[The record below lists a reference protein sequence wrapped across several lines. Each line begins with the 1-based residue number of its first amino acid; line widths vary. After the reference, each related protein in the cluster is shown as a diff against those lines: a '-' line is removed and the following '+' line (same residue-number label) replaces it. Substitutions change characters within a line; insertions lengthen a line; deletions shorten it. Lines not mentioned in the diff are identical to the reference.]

1 MESAFHLS
9 YNMLLNQLRCEDG
22 DPEKLLR
29 HSFYQFQADRA
40 LPDLEID
47 NLSVIRVYMPKDLV
61 PLEAREHMLKILSEV
76 YSRFGNGIPLLDP
89 EEDMKPSKMNSK
101 ARKKG
106 FTKIRYITSED
117 VVKTKGKVACEITSA
132 DELTLTELMF
142 SGAFKE
148 ISIEEM
154 VALLSCFVWQE
165 RLQDARKPR
174 EELQLLFSQLQE
186 TARRVANVNLD
197 CKVQVD
203 VESFVNSFRFDI
215 MEAVHAWTKGSKFFE
230 IMEMS
235 QVFEGSLIRAI
246 RRLEE
251 VLQQLALAA
260 KSIGETDLEAK
271 FVEAVAKI
279 KRDIVFAASLYL

>member
-1 MESAFHLS
+1 MKVNVSSYRKAVRRIENWKDYLTNMISETRLLIKQNLQVLHHKKELMAKIKSIKKSMRSSTALAF
-9 YNMLLNQLRCEDG
+9 
-22 DPEKLLR
+22 
-29 HSFYQFQADRA
+29 
-40 LPDLEID
+40 
-47 NLSVIRVYMPKDLV
+47 KDEL
-61 PLEAREHMLKILSEV
+61 
-76 YSRFGNGIPLLDP
+76 
-89 EEDMKPSKMNSK
+89 K
-101 ARKKG
+101 ARKRVLRRLD
-106 FTKIRYITSED
+106 IRSIKSDHRAALKSTILKVHYQRGCRED
-117 VVKTKGKVACEITSA
+117 EG
-132 DELTLTELMF
+132 
-142 SGAFKE
+142 GAFKE

-154 VALLSCFVWQE
+154 E